1 MEQSTDSVVVREVL
15 RDTVVTV
22 EADSSLLR
30 ALVECD
36 SLGQAHLRQ
45 LAEYRAGDRLP
56 PPKVSIRDN
65 VLTAT
70 AAVDSMA
77 IYLTLKDRFTEST
90 KIERE
95 VVTQTGEVNRP
106 AGGQTLWM
114 RADQILTAAAAR
126 LIGWKLLKR

>member
-95 VVTQTGEVNRP
+95 VVTQPVEVHRLTWWQTRWML
-106 AGGQTLWM
+106 AGQM
-114 RADQILTAAAAR
+114 LTAAAEP
-126 LIGWKLLKR
+126 LIGWRH